1 MSSPSTSPEPVV
13 CQYFMLPPDEGDMR
27 LIIHS
32 LYDIMHVLDEFYL
45 VLLDLPQSY
54 DIVDIFRELR
64 SEISLVCNGIIL
76 AYMFMT
82 SYPNEYRLMPAALG
96 SDTQQFKKFAYV
108 GRTYAGSASTQ
119 LGKTIPKDFSEGA
132 QRFGEGMERLDLL
145 LQSRGLDGGALS
157 KDAMIQKAEKIL
169 HSFDV
174 ISQACQR
181 LAECYQIHKQHCI
194 DLKDSPRQCILPST
208 KLILSLTCG
217 CNIISGAKSFC
228 QRYLS

>member
-1 MSSPSTSPEPVV
+1 MK
-13 CQYFMLPPDEGDMR
+13 LPPDEGDMR

-82 SYPNEYRLMPAALG
+82 SYPNEYRLMPAALD

-145 LQSRGLDGGALS
+145 LQSRGLDGTYCIHLLLS
-157 KDAMIQKAEKIL
+157 NNGELDDSLLRRCTFQRCHDPESREDLAFFRCHFSGMPEACWVL
-169 HSFDV
+169 SN
-174 ISQACQR
+174 SQAALHR
-181 LAECYQIHKQHCI
+181 
-194 DLKDSPRQCILPST
+194 P
-208 KLILSLTCG
+208 
-217 CNIISGAKSFC
+217 
-228 QRYLS
+228 